1 MHLDG
6 TLGEI
11 KETVIDM
18 IGGVTLSMK
27 KILHKIKPP
36 CPKCP
41 YTLGQVHTLRNP
53 CPECKANGYQTY
65 ERLQKHNITPNKT
78 DANIKKMVSIE
89 GLTPGQIYANIYN
102 AQTVEE
108 NTLAFR
114 QMIALI
120 SKEMKTNPT
129 FFDDMKAQGK
139 DFFHNLSLR
148 LFGY

>member
-1 MHLDG
+1 MSL
-6 TLGEI
+6 
-11 KETVIDM
+11 
-18 IGGVTLSMK
+18 
-27 KILHKIKPP
+27 KIARLIYQIKPP

-53 CPECKANGYQTY
+53 CPECKANGYQMY
-65 ERLQKHNITPNKT
+65 ERFQKHNISPSKSDGN
-78 DANIKKMVSIE
+78 KMVSIE

-108 NTLAFR
+108 NALAFR
-114 QMIALI
+114 QMIALT
-120 SKEMKTNPT
+120 SKEMEINPT

-139 DFFHNLSLR
+139 DFFHSLFLR

>member
-41 YTLGQVHTLRNP
+41 YTLGQIHTLRNP
-53 CPECKANGYQTY
+53 CPECKANGYQMY
-65 ERLQKHNITPNKT
+65 ERFQKQNIIHDNSSVNINKM
-78 DANIKKMVSIE
+78 ISIE

-102 AQTVEE
+102 ASTIEE

-114 QMIALI
+114 QMIALT
-120 SKEMKTNPT
+120 SKEMETNPT
-129 FFDDMKAQGK
+129 VFDDMKNQGIV
-139 DFFHNLSLR
+139 FFHNLYLR